1 MRIVRVMVT
10 LFVALVLGFGTAP
23 AAAAAESPS
32 ITFTVSGASGA
43 TVQFCPWTGTSYDC
57 AQPVEAYPTKDV
69 PKSVLL
75 SELAAGTR
83 YAVKV
88 IATKYW
94 TLWWHQSGPS
104 ATAATGAA
112 GDHITAGTTSINLGT
127 FNMTLRRTVSGTV
140 RDGAGTAL
148 PGIGVGIYT
157 SAIDA
162 SARTAL
168 AATTTGTGDDK
179 PVGEFDLVIPYGPSA
194 SYLLGFYDPSGIYAA
209 KTQSEVLGSG
219 DLSIDVTMSLAKANA
234 PVSGQVALAGTEDAS
249 GVVVEAYAWTGSSW
263 APVESTLSAADGSY
277 GLDIE
282 NNKTFTLKFAKD
294 GFAARWL
301 GGGSSMPSN
310 PTATNSRVASGTV
323 SLPSVSLPVWVSA
336 FKEVAG
342 QEVKVNG
349 VDICEQSTLPASGEP
364 QPLPLGFTAKLYGKS
379 GNQIYVTDQG
389 FAYLSDTKLASMA
402 EGGFPDL
409 TKWNG
414 APIFAPLWFDSDLS
428 GGAADSV
435 TYGFDDAAD
444 VACVRWNDLGRY
456 SGNDSDP
463 NTFQL
468 IIRSQ
473 ASAAGRS
480 PGDFDLTFNY
490 DQVLWA
496 GQGEGSASIGYTA
509 GDRVAGHLWVYP
521 RSTTAAVDGGTFP
534 LIAGSA
540 DGSTPGRYIFE
551 IHNALLNTAAPTI
564 IGTPT
569 SGSQLQAEPGT
580 WSPAATYRYQWS
592 LDGQPGP
599 TSSTYQVPAN
609 SQHKVIGLTV
619 TATAPGLSEVSVA
632 AAPVTVL
639 ETFTKRPTPT
649 ISGKAK
655 VGSTLSMKTGTWSP
669 KATLSRQWLRNGVAI
684 PGATGSKY
692 KVKLDDVGAKLTVR
706 VTAVRSGFLS
716 VAKTSKATKTVPK
729 VPLKASTPKIS
740 GTAKVGRTLTLSTG
754 RWTSG
759 ATLAYRWYRSG
770 KLISGASSRTYLL
783 QAADKGKKI
792 TVKVTGSKPG
802 YTTVSKTSKATK
814 KVS

>member
-112 GDHITAGTTSINLGT
+112 GDYITAGTTSINLGT

-162 SARTAL
+162 SARTGL
-168 AATTTGTGDDK
+168 AATSTGTGEDK
-179 PVGEFDLVIPYGPSA
+179 PVGDFDLVIPYGA
-194 SYLLGFYDPSGIYAA
+194 NGSYLLGFYDPSGIYAA

-234 PVSGQVALAGTEDAS
+234 PVSGQVMLSGEDSAS
-249 GVVVEAYAWTGSSW
+249 GVSVEAYAWTGSSW
-263 APVESTLSAADGSY
+263 APVESTISAADGSY

-323 SLPSVSLPVWVSA
+323 SLPSGSLPKWVSA
-336 FKEVAG
+336 FKKVAG
-342 QEVKVNG
+342 QDLAVCK
-349 VDICEQSTLPASGEP
+349 QHTMTPSGGFTAEP
-364 QPLPLGFTAKLYGKS
+364 LDLGFTINMYGRSS
-379 GNQIYVTDQG
+379 GSRIYVTDKG
-389 FAYLSDTKLASMA
+389 FAYLSDTELTSMA

-409 TKWNG
+409 TRWNG
-414 APIFAPLWFDSDLS
+414 APIFAPLWFDGDLS

-435 TYGFDDAAD
+435 TYGAAD
-444 VACVRWNDLGRY
+444 GVACVRWNDVGRFN
-456 SGNDSDP
+456 GNDDNP

-468 IIRSQ
+468 IIR
-473 ASAAGRS
+473 AKSAVDARS
-480 PGDFDLTFNY
+480 AGDFDLTFNY
-490 DQVLWA
+490 DQVGWA
-496 GQGEGSASIGYTA
+496 GAGTDAASIGYTA
-509 GDRVAGHLWVYP
+509 GDRVLGHYWAYP
-521 RSTTAAVDGGTFP
+521 KAISTGLISDGGTSP

-540 DGSTPGRYIFE
+540 GGSTPGRYIFE
-551 IHNALLNTAAPTI
+551 IHNALLNTAAPKIT
-564 IGTPT
+564 GTPT
-569 SGSQLQAEPGT
+569 SGGQLRAEPGT

-599 TSSTYQVPAN
+599 TASTYQVPAN

-759 ATLAYRWYRSG
+759 ATLTYRWYRSG
-770 KLISGASSRTYLL
+770 KLISGASSKTYLL